1 MKSFGIKTLKIVVH
15 YHGQLTSLKNSRTLN
30 FENNK
35 KRINI
40 KVSVSRKGSYLD
52 TKALIG
58 LLKERGI
65 KVSKSSFY
73 RILKKLQSEGII
85 SKAVM
90 QGREVYLIPEEN
102 IEEVIKRIK
111 KERKENFLSILE
123 IQLLLE
129 KRGFKIS
136 HSSLYR
142 IMKNAPKDFI
152 VQERKLKKTYYYFK
166 PEIMEYIIKQLS
178 K

>member
-1 MKSFGIKTLKIVVH
+1 
-15 YHGQLTSLKNSRTLN
+15 
-30 FENNK
+30 
-35 KRINI
+35 
-40 KVSVSRKGSYLD
+40 VSRKGSYLD

-58 LLKERGI
+58 ILKERGI

-73 RILKKLQSEGII
+73 RILKKLQSEGIV
-85 SKAVM
+85 SKAVI

-102 IEEVIKRIK
+102 IEEIIKRIRKEK
-111 KERKENFLSILE
+111 KEKLLSILD

-129 KRGFKIS
+129 KHGFKIS

-166 PEIMEYIIKQLS
+166 PEIVDYLIKQLS
-178 K
+178 KNSLLT